1 MNVNKESN
9 KQKENKILERMLEVK
24 KTLSVPFLNTTKIH
38 LLNGFPKI
46 RKAFLNVI
54 LKKI

>member
-1 MNVNKESN
+1 MNANKEIN